1 MTNLN
6 EEQAEEVLKEAAKQQ
21 ERERQFLI
29 SRGWRKAE
37 KEDYINDKWANEVE
51 TWVHPN
57 GELYPLCK
65 FFGTEKTQAIDK
77 AQSEFTEELG
87 WKGCGTLTQTICHGE
102 EHVHAGYL
110 HPVSG
115 KLYHWFEMLEI
126 AFDLDNDDTR
136 IPHNH
141 LCGKTQALH
150 EILKDKTVEEND
162 IIDLDFRIDFADGW
176 QNRPSGETKGKFY
189 FLGIRKNGLPL
200 PGYPKPE

>member
-6 EEQAEEVLKEAAKQQ
+6 DEQAEEVLKEAVKQQ
-21 ERERQFLI
+21 EKERQFLI

-37 KEDYINDKWANEVE
+37 KADYINDKWAKEVE
-51 TWVHPN
+51 TWIHPN

-77 AQSEFTEELG
+77 AQSEFTIELG
-87 WKGCGTLTQTICHGE
+87 WKGCGHQCLGDDG
-102 EHVHAGYL
+102 VMAGYL

-136 IPHNH
+136 IPHDH
-141 LCGKTQALH
+141 LCGMTQELQ

-162 IIDLDFRIDFADGW
+162 IIDLDFKMDFPPGW
-176 QNRPSGETKGKFY
+176 QADPTKAKGKY
-189 FLGIRKNGLPL
+189 HFLGIRKNGLPL
-200 PGYPKPE
+200 PGCPKPE